1 MKAETVIL
9 KCGGD
14 ILASPEMQASKDCI
28 QHGNISVYTHSVM
41 VTKYSLLLA
50 KRLGIRCN
58 LRSLVR
64 GALLHDFFM
73 YDWHWA
79 KMPDEVKRQGL
90 HGFTHPGTAAK
101 NARKYFNVS
110 RKVYDIINCHMFPL
124 TLTRVPKSIEG
135 WLVCMAD
142 KYCSTLETLKV
153 QPYSNETADKLLNNV
168 QVVHMQ

>member
-9 KCGGD
+9 KYGRD
-14 ILASPEMQASKDCI
+14 ILESVEVSASRGCV
-28 QHGNISVYTHSVM
+28 QHGNISVYTHCVM
-41 VTKYSLLLA
+41 VTKYALLLA
-50 KRLGIRCN
+50 KRFGIRCN

-110 RKVYDIINCHMFPL
+110 KKVYDIINCHMFPL
-124 TLTRVPKSIEG
+124 TLTRMPKSAEG

-142 KYCSTLETLKV
+142 KYCSLLETLRV
-153 QPYSNETADKLLNNV
+153 QPYSDDEADKLLD
-168 QVVHMQ
+168 M

>member
-1 MKAETVIL
+1 MKAERFIL
-9 KCGGD
+9 KYGGD
-14 ILASPEMQASKDCI
+14 ILASPEMKASKDCI

-50 KRLGIRCN
+50 KKLGIRCN
-58 LRSLVR
+58 IHSLVR

-79 KMPDEVKRQGL
+79 KMPDEVKRKGL

-124 TLTRVPKSIEG
+124 TLTRMPKSFEG
-135 WLVCMAD
+135 WLVCLAD
-142 KYCSTLETLKV
+142 KYCSTLETLRI
-153 QPYSNETADKLLNNV
+153 QPYSDSDADRSLNA
-168 QVVHMQ
+168 VHTH

>member
-14 ILASPEMQASKDCI
+14 ILASPEMLASKDCI
-28 QHGNISVYTHSVM
+28 QHGSISVYTHSVM
-41 VTKYSLLLA
+41 VTRYALLLA
-50 KRLGIRCN
+50 KKFGIRCN

-73 YDWHWA
+73 YDWHWE
-79 KMPDEVKRQGL
+79 KMPIEVKRRGL

-124 TLTRVPKSIEG
+124 TLTRMPKSVEG
-135 WLVCMAD
+135 WLVCLAD
-142 KYCSTLETLKV
+142 KYCSALETLRI
-153 QPYSNETADKLLNNV
+153 QPYSDGDADRSLKS
-168 QVVHMQ
+168 VHID

>member
-9 KCGGD
+9 KYGGD
-14 ILASPEMQASKDCI
+14 ILTSPQVLESRSCI
-28 QHGNISVYTHSVM
+28 QHGTVSVYTHCLM

-79 KMPDEVKRQGL
+79 KMPAEVKRKGL

-124 TLTRVPKSIEG
+124 TLTRMPRSAEG
-135 WLVCMAD
+135 WLVCVAD
-142 KYCSTLETLKV
+142 KYCSALETLRI
-153 QPYSNETADKLLNNV
+153 QPYSDSEAEKFLKKL
-168 QVVHMQ
+168 